1 MFRAVNG
8 LPRFLYAPVW
18 VVMQLGSGLAI
29 PVIGGVA
36 FVFRRV
42 RLAVGLA
49 VAGGAANVLAS
60 VFKSVVRRGRP
71 SALLTHVTVR
81 GGLVTGNGYPSGH
94 TAVAFALATVVALWF
109 GARSRFSRLA
119 LAAAAVVGFAR
130 LYVGAHFPLD
140 VVGGAALGTICGAI
154 AALVLRRGHSVAG

>member
-1 MFRAVNG
+1 MSPRAQFNASHFAIKSIAEG
-8 LPRFLYAPVW
+8 SQERFL
-18 VVMQLGSGLAI
+18 S
-29 PVIGGVA
+29 
-36 FVFRRV
+36 
-42 RLAVGLA
+42 
-49 VAGGAANVLAS
+49 
-60 VFKSVVRRGRP
+60 RRGRP

-109 GARSRFSRLA
+109 GARSRCARLA